1 MSTPDM
7 ERLELLLGKIL
18 GWGAVISTVLLAAG
32 LILELA
38 RVTPGPA
45 ADLTHAGL
53 IILMAT
59 PLARVLVSVI
69 EYALS
74 RDWLFMSL
82 TAGVLAIL
90 LGSVAVAIR

>member
-18 GWGAVISTVLLAAG
+18 GWGAVISTALLAAG

-38 RVTPGPA
+38 GVVPGPA
-45 ADLTHAGL
+45 VDLTRAGL

-59 PLARVLVSVI
+59 PLVRVLVSVV
-69 EYALS
+69 EYALA

>member
-1 MSTPDM
+1 MSAPDTD
-7 ERLELLLGKIL
+7 RLERLLGKIL
-18 GWGAVISTVLLAAG
+18 GWGAVASTALLAAG
-32 LILELA
+32 LVLELA

-45 ADLTHAGL
+45 AHLTQAGL

-59 PLARVLVSVI
+59 PLARVLVSVV

-90 LGSVAVAIR
+90 LGSLAVAIR